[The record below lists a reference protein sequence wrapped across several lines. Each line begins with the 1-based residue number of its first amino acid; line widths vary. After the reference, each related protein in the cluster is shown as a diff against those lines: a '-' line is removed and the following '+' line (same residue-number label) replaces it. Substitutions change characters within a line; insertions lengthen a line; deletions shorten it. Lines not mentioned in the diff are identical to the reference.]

1 MKKSFLREILEFSI
15 YLLFVLVAAY
25 LIVRFVGQRTEVIG
39 ESMENTLY
47 DGDNLWVDKLTY
59 RFENPKRYDV
69 IVFPYRFDRKT
80 YYVKRIIGLPGETVQ
95 IDEAGDIYING
106 DKIPDL
112 YGREVMRSPG
122 RAIEPVLLSE
132 DEYFVLGD
140 NRNNSS
146 DSRAEDVGSIK
157 RRDIIG
163 RVLVRIWPLR
173 NAGRIQ

>member
-1 MKKSFLREILEFSI
+1 
-15 YLLFVLVAAY
+15 
-25 LIVRFVGQRTEVIG
+25 
-39 ESMENTLY
+39 MENTLY